1 MNFFDSIGRFIHETY
16 INTTE
21 LQRQLKGFTAVDT
34 PLSRLGIDV
43 YETNNQTK
51 KQQLVIEKLKMC

>member
-51 KQQLVIEKLKMC
+51 TKGR